1 MGVHADSWI
10 RRMAREHAMIE
21 PFEEALI
28 RRTADGSPVI
38 SYGLSSYG
46 YDLRVAEPVRL
57 TVVSSQ
63 AEADMICSLLRANG
77 IACADHIVGWYRHI
91 GYWRKGG

>member
-1 MGVHADSWI
+1 MRCS
-10 RRMAREHAMIE
+10 E
-21 PFEEALI
+21 PLV
-28 RRTADGSPVI
+28 RTARASP
-38 SYGLSSYG
+38 L

-77 IACADHIVGWYRHI
+77 IACADRSADISGEVMGFGGWTEVLVGAEDLPAAQELMEPATPD
-91 GYWRKGG
+91 